1 MAAVGCQGMRVCFCS
16 KFDSAENR
24 EKPPTRVFMKLKP
37 KITIA
42 DHFTQME
49 DPRIDRTKR
58 HKLIDILTIAICA
71 VICGADN
78 WVAIETY
85 GCAKYEWLKTFL
97 ELPNGIPS
105 HDTFAR
111 VFAQLNP
118 QQFQSC
124 FLNWMKSTYKI
135 TEGEVVAIDGKT
147 LCSSY
152 DKGSDQSAIV
162 MVSAWATTN
171 RLVLGQVKVDE
182 KSNEITAIP
191 ELLKV
196 LELSGCIVTIDAIGC
211 QKEIVKLITQQ
222 NADYVITLKKNQ
234 SNLYEQVEKLFQDK
248 ISTGFQ
254 GIQHST
260 YKTEE
265 VGHGRHEIRHYLM
278 LSNIQARLDPDSV
291 WSKFNSVGMVESV
304 RSLDGKTTVESR
316 YFISSLEENA
326 EKFANSVRNHWGIE
340 NSLHWILDVAF
351 GEDNCR
357 IRKDN
362 APQNFAIL
370 RQIAVNL
377 LGKEKRVK
385 LGIKNK
391 QFLAVMDNN
400 YLARVLALA

>member
-1 MAAVGCQGMRVCFCS
+1 
-16 KFDSAENR
+16 
-24 EKPPTRVFMKLKP
+24 MKLKP

-42 DHFTQME
+42 DYFSVIE

-58 HKLIDILTIAICA
+58 HNLIDIMTIAIIA
-71 VICGADN
+71 VICGAAG
-78 WVAIETY
+78 WVAVEIY

-111 VFAQLNP
+111 VFTRINP

-124 FLNWMKSTYKI
+124 FVDWMKSIQKI

-147 LCSSY
+147 LRGSY
-152 DKGSDQSAIV
+152 DQSSDQSAIQ

-171 RLVLGQVKVDE
+171 KLVLGQVKVDE

-196 LELSGCIVTIDAIGC
+196 LELSGCLVTIDAIGC
-211 QKEIVKLITQQ
+211 QKEIVRLITQQ

-234 SNLYEQVEKLFQDK
+234 GNLYNEVEKLFQSG
-248 ISTGFQ
+248 IGTGFQ

-265 VGHGRHEIRHYLM
+265 VGHGRHEIRYYLM
-278 LSNIQARLDPDSV
+278 LSDIQSLLDPDSI
-291 WSKFNSVGMVESV
+291 WSKLNSVGMVESV
-304 RSLDGKTTVESR
+304 RLLNGKTTVETR
-316 YFISSLEENA
+316 YFISSLEGNIE
-326 EKFANSVRNHWGIE
+326 EFANSIRSHWGIE
-340 NSLHWILDVAF
+340 NSLHWVLDVALR
-351 GEDNCR
+351 EDDCR

-362 APQNFAIL
+362 APENFAVL
-370 RQIAVNL
+370 RHIAVNL
-377 LGKEKRVK
+377 LSKEKRVK
-385 LGIKNK
+385 RGIKNK
-391 QFLAVMDNN
+391 QFLAAMDNN
-400 YLARVLALA
+400 YLTQILALA